1 VISLHNSISDKCDM
15 GENDPSTG
23 HVHNIIDPF
32 LVYVEG
38 NLILAFVNQ
47 IRWKQVSVETS
58 IVTTEY
64 PRETDKL
71 LFGGIYPIIFLE
83 YPMVFQ
89 I

>member
-1 VISLHNSISDKCDM
+1 M

-71 LFGGIYPIIFLE
+71 LFGVFTQLFFWNTQWFFKYRVTKSIGI
-83 YPMVFQ
+83 
-89 I
+89 